1 MRKVTELIWHC
12 TATPEGREV
21 TVAEID
27 RWHKER
33 GWSGIG
39 YHKVVHLDGRVSE
52 GRPETQVGAH
62 VANRNANTIGYT
74 YVGGTEKGNV
84 KKAKD
89 TRTDAQKR
97 TMERLT
103 REAIARYGLT
113 LVSGHSDYANKACPC
128 FNARAE
134 YANLLKPKAQPE
146 SWDNG
151 MPDKDPAHD
160 MEEIKNS
167 RTIQGGTVATS
178 GTVGT
183 AITEATQTLSPFTEA
198 SRLLKYLFIAL
209 TVAGVAYA
217 LYARWDD
224 AGRPL
229 PWRRQHA

>member
-134 YANLLKPKAQPE
+134 YAHLLKPKAQPE